1 MRTNPRQHAP
11 LTRCNV
17 IERTYSDPSLCQ
29 TIAKIRIASMAYAVL
44 RPIRF
49 LQNLMLKATPSRSF
63 SSSQVSAAS
72 VVAKTLRGPFLS
84 PDFCHHHFVFSIR
97 WENRRGDRYSEVVQ
111 PH

>member
-11 LTRCNV
+11 LTRCNA

-29 TIAKIRIASMAYAVL
+29 TIAKIEIASMAYAFL

-84 PDFCHHHFVFSIR
+84 PDFCHHHFVFSNR
-97 WENRRGDRYSEVVQ
+97 WGE
-111 PH
+111 